1 MKMGIG
7 TTTRCL
13 VPYGTAALYCKLTGN
28 SANLPGNVEDHSG
41 IVLAIQGMAE
51 IAHKVRCWLP

>member
-1 MKMGIG
+1 MGIG

-13 VPYGTAALYCKLTGN
+13 VPYGAAALYST
-28 SANLPGNVEDHSG
+28 ANLPGNVEDHSG